1 MNTNTLK
8 IKRSYEPEEPDDGA
22 RILVDRLWPRGESK
36 VRADLT
42 EWDKVI
48 APASELRKDFHQG
61 TIPYEQFKQEYLRQL
76 DHSAEAETFA
86 AHIRGLLEKGNVTL
100 LYGSK
105 NPEQNNAVVLL
116 EWLQNRLKE
125 QENEN

>member
-48 APASELRKDFHQG
+48 APASELRKAFHQG
-61 TIPYEQFKQEYLRQL
+61 TIPYERFKQEYLQQL
-76 DHSAEAETFA
+76 DHSAEAEAFA
-86 AHIRGLLEKGNVTL
+86 AHIRDLLEKGNVTL
-100 LYGSK
+100 LYASK
-105 NPEQNNAVVLL
+105 NPEQNNAVVLQ
-116 EWLQNRLKE
+116 EWLLNRLKE
-125 QENEN
+125 QLDEK

>member
-36 VRADLT
+36 VRADLS
-42 EWDKVI
+42 EWDKAI
-48 APASELRKDFHQG
+48 APSAELRKAFHQG
-61 TIPYEQFKQEYLRQL
+61 TIPYEQFKQEYLQQL
-76 DHSAEAETFA
+76 DHSAEAESFA
-86 AHIRGLLEKGNVTL
+86 AHIRDLLEKGNVTL
-100 LYGSK
+100 LYASK

-116 EWLQNRLKE
+116 EWLHNHLKAQPE
-125 QENEN
+125 EK